1 MREDIYVARM
11 EYDFSGFSLRR
22 GRVGDAMDITGSES
36 MMVSVLQEFFRGEE
50 MQTPTTQAI
59 EDVARSALWVVW
71 WP

>member
-1 MREDIYVARM
+1 
-11 EYDFSGFSLRR
+11 
-22 GRVGDAMDITGSES
+22 MDITGSES